1 MILSD
6 NLKNAFGNNNTLTTS
21 QICALGYS
29 KTAITAYVNEGLLVR
44 VAHGVYALTNSTY
57 DDMYIVALT
66 SSKIVFSHDTALF
79 LNGLSDRTPFKFSV
93 TVPSNCAVPISIKR
107 CCNSYYIKSPLYELG
122 LTERKTTFGNMV
134 KCYDAERTVCDI
146 LRSRSRLDEET
157 VISALKNYSA
167 YGGKDLNL
175 LSRYA
180 QELKVGKELKRYMEV
195 LL

>member
-1 MILSD
+1 MLPN
-6 NLKNAFGNNNTLTTS
+6 NLKNAFANNNTLTTS
-21 QICALGYS
+21 QVCALGYS

-44 VAHGVYALTNSTY
+44 VAHGIYALPESTY

-79 LNGLSDRTPFKFSV
+79 LNGLSNRTPFMFSV
-93 TVPSNCAVPISIKR
+93 TVPSNCAVPISIKNG
-107 CCNSYYIKSPLYELG
+107 CNCYYIKPSLYGLG
-122 LTERKTTFGNMV
+122 LTERKTTFGNTV
-134 KCYDAERTVCDI
+134 KCYNAERTVCDI

-180 QELKVGKELKRYMEV
+180 QELRVGKELKKYMDV